1 MLLSRK
7 SIQSEAETGNR
18 EVDKCL
24 ESLVGLLYRE
34 IEGLEQRVTK
44 LEYQVGV
51 SRSEVKSLMSRVFYL
66 ERSG

>member
-7 SIQSEAETGNR
+7 SIQSEVKTGDR

-24 ESLVGLLYRE
+24 GSLVGLLYSE
-34 IEGLEQRVTK
+34 IEGLERRVTK

-51 SRSEVKSLMSRVFYL
+51 SRSEVKSLTSRVFYL
-66 ERSG
+66 ERSE